1 MITYVISTIIDV
13 PVEVAGLRANED
25 ETHLTQ
31 NKINGYYQAR
41 FGTRQKNLQ
50 KGAKPLATRL
60 GKVLN
65 LSDG

>member
-1 MITYVISTIIDV
+1 V

-31 NKINGYYQAR
+31 NNTNGYYQAV